1 MALAVSGVFCLRKDI
16 LLKYGAQELRAIT
29 N

>member
-1 MALAVSGVFCLRKDI
+1 MALVVSGVFCLRKDI